1 MSFMDPICG
10 HPDPMCKS
18 IGRETL
24 QLFVLD
30 RNTAPITNEAK
41 TAVDFPFPSYNA
53 VGFPW

>member
-53 VGFPW
+53 VGFSW